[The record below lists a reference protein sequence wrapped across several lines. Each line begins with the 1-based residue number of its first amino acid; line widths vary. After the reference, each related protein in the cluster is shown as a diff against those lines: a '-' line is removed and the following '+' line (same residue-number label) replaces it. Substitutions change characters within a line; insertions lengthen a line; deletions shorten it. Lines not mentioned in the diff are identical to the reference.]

1 MFPCDQCPVA
11 YGDRG
16 QLERHRLIH
25 AEQAEH
31 RGRTE
36 QAAIERANA
45 ERANAER
52 ANFGR
57 FRNVCPFCQGRFTT
71 IRILKRHIDAYHA
84 VEGNPQNSCQRCLR
98 YKLRCTGS
106 SPCGWCD
113 ADNRAEFCMFV
124 PPEIMSAPIPGP
136 RPASAPRPASES
148 ALPTAALTD
157 AHAAAASPQQTQRA
171 SSARPASPD
180 AALVQHGCTPQPSA
194 PGHPSADGRATG
206 AAGPTGSTLNLAP
219 ALPDPGEIDIQ
230 AGSLGWLDF
239 KLSSVGS
246 HDADNN
252 SASGSPPGAQ
262 ESFGSRSP
270 TCRSLVM
277 ALDSMDLLF
286 RAPCI
291 PLIAGLSGA
300 QVKLLPGLELLRRL
314 VNNFFLKWQKVQP
327 IFHVATWKFAKC
339 PLALLGAMAC
349 IGALLDE
356 DDETVHQ
363 AHIISSRCVAV
374 LNVMALIPPDR
385 GPDVRFL
392 AAVCLHQTYLLGSG
406 DDNIYHHVDRV
417 RAFLIGSLRRL
428 ELLGSGSGDESRSDV
443 GFETV
448 SQPVQAEWT
457 TWITYEQAVRTTW
470 AVFEYD
476 CSVSLLTN
484 RPGVI
489 ELGDLPL
496 RFPCADELY
505 EAPDAQSWGELRS
518 RLPNRAQGPLVS
530 DVVAAAT
537 GSASPLSR
545 DVSPWT
551 RRLCTLIFE
560 RILRGFGK
568 RDQRD
573 SIVAACRHVGLDFA
587 SVCMQNTATV
597 IWAISF
603 LAKSIP
609 GDEATAPLSTSD
621 LVNFCSTQMIRH
633 YSQLSL
639 YTDVMDLITYI
650 AREAASR
657 SSPNSRTSL
666 RWAQQKLIDQFAM
679 DAPKSRQYIW
689 HAGQMVRIARVHAA
703 MAPCDNVRIFSAYLA
718 IIAFA
723 KYGPSSL
730 RDVDLVEPFQ
740 ADAWPVCET
749 DVERWLQIGG
759 PARIGSC
766 HRIQVGCSTDLI
778 MQDAF
783 QVLNRLENWGVA
795 ERFISILSHF
805 NRLDV
810 LGG

>member
-1 MFPCDQCPVA
+1 MSASGTQSPAPRRNIMFPCDQCPVA

-36 QAAIERANA
+36 QAAIERAFA

-52 ANFGR
+52 ASSGR

-71 IRILKRHIDAYHA
+71 IRVLKRHIDAYHA

-98 YKLRCTGS
+98 YKLRCNGS

-136 RPASAPRPASES
+136 GPGPASAPRRASDS
-148 ALPTAALTD
+148 ALPTAALAD
-157 AHAAAASPQQTQRA
+157 AHAAAASPRQTQRA
-171 SSARPASPD
+171 ASARPASPD
-180 AALVQHGCTPQPSA
+180 AASAQHGCAPQPSA

-206 AAGPTGSTLNLAP
+206 AANLTGSTLNLAP
-219 ALPDPGEIDIQ
+219 ALPDPGEVDIQ

-252 SASGSPPGAQ
+252 SASGSPPRATRGYSSQVGDPGTQ
-262 ESFGSRSP
+262 ESFGSHSA
-270 TCRSLVM
+270 TCRSLVL

-374 LNVMALIPPDR
+374 LNIMAIIPPDR

-417 RAFLIGSLRRL
+417 RAFLTGNLRRL
-428 ELLGSGSGDESRSDV
+428 ELLGSGSGDESRSDA
-443 GFETV
+443 GFET
-448 SQPVQAEWT
+448 
-457 TWITYEQAVRTTW
+457 AVRTTW

-537 GSASPLSR
+537 G
-545 DVSPWT
+545 
-551 RRLCTLIFE
+551 
-560 RILRGFGK
+560 
-568 RDQRD
+568 
-573 SIVAACRHVGLDFA
+573 
-587 SVCMQNTATV
+587 M

-609 GDEATAPLSTSD
+609 GDETTAPLSTSD

-639 YTDVMDLITYI
+639 NTDVMGLITYI

-657 SSPNSRTSL
+657 SSANSRTSL
-666 RWAQQKLIDQFAM
+666 RWAQQKLIDLFAM
-679 DAPKSRQYIW
+679 DPPKSRQYIW
-689 HAGQMVRIARVHAA
+689 HAGQMVRIAKVYTAI
-703 MAPCDNVRIFSAYLA
+703 APCDNLRIFSAYLA

-730 RDVDLVEPFQ
+730 RDVDGVEPFQ

-749 DVERWLQIGG
+749 DVERWLQSGG

-795 ERFISILSHF
+795 ERFISILAHF